1 MTEANTLG
9 TDALEKDTWE
19 TPETRHTNKDILIAA
34 VAALVAWIMVSRALK
49 KKVPIPEEATIEEV
63 KRIVTPLVDTL
74 SPDAVDHC
82 AKAKTDRGFYRR
94 FLEWVIDTVLWKNR

>member
-49 KKVPIPEEATIEEV
+49 KKA
-63 KRIVTPLVDTL
+63 
-74 SPDAVDHC
+74 
-82 AKAKTDRGFYRR
+82 
-94 FLEWVIDTVLWKNR
+94 